1 MSSNCL
7 LAALLTWTTRRWLAA
22 VTVAAGTFLLLGLP
36 RAVIAKPVF
45 GRAIAPTPWAMQV
58 LIATSVLAGLL
69 AATYVRNAGHA
80 LVASPVRVL
89 DTDQR
94 PARRGV
100 VGGLLAY
107 LAIGCPVCNKVV
119 LIVLGTAGAV
129 RLFAPVQPYLAAAG
143 VIALTW
149 ALIVRLRGEATC
161 AWAPRSVNP
170 SAGALPSPVATGTD
184 EEDH

>member
-1 MSSNCL
+1 MISNCL
-7 LAALLTWTTRRWLAA
+7 LATLLTWTTRRWLAA

-36 RAVIAKPVF
+36 SAVIANPVF

-69 AATYVRNAGHA
+69 AATYVRNEGHA

-89 DTDQR
+89 GTDQR
-94 PARRGV
+94 PARRGA
-100 VGGLLAY
+100 VGALLAY

-119 LIVLGTAGAV
+119 LLAMGSTGAV

-143 VIALTW
+143 VIALSW
-149 ALIVRLRGEATC
+149 ALIVRLRAEATC
-161 AWAPRSVNP
+161 AWASRSVKP
-170 SAGALPSPVATGTD
+170 GAGPLLSPVRTSTVK
-184 EEDH
+184 EDG